1 MARGRAVNRGGADYF
16 RLSHAS
22 TREEGGGETEKVAL
36 DRQTVAPAAGSEAA
50 AVDSGAPTPR
60 RRPWRLLSY
69 GVLLIAIGSLVA
81 SLVQTAGGTR
91 ISDIRFMAADGAVLS
106 GLLYV
111 PPGATAKAPAPGILA
126 VHGYINTRETQ
137 DAFAIEFARRG
148 YVVLALDQR
157 GHGYSGGA
165 ATKDGFGGPDGLRYL
180 RSLAFVD
187 PNQIGLEGH
196 SMGGWTV
203 LAAAADQPASY
214 RAMVLEG
221 SSTGKPFAAEG
232 TPAWPRN
239 LAVVESQLDE
249 FAPLMWG
256 VAKARDVGAS
266 PKLEKLFGV
275 TVPVAAGKVYGDP
288 TAGTARVLYAPYATH
303 PGDHIS
309 PEAVGYAIDWFA
321 HTLKGGAPRPASDQI
336 WFGKELGTLAALIGF
351 FVLLLGVFELLLG
364 LPAFAG
370 LAATP
375 QPLRDRRGWR
385 WWAVFLLT
393 GLVPALT
400 FFVIPLGAPFFAP
413 SALFPQAITNSL
425 MIWAILNTLLAL
437 AVGWLLDGPRP
448 SFDDRWVASIGIAA
462 LTVAAG
468 YLALAV
474 AAFLFKTDFR
484 FWVVALRPLTRTQ
497 FFAALVYLLP
507 FTLFVLVAFR
517 GLAALMLRGEGA
529 AAQYLTAAV
538 ALPLGFLVL
547 TGAQYA
553 WLFATG
559 ALPFSF
565 EALDAIVAIQF
576 VPLLA
581 VLGVISTFTWRR
593 TGSYLPGALV
603 AALFVTWYM
612 VAGTATHFAG

>member
-1 MARGRAVNRGGADYF
+1 MAQG
-16 RLSHAS
+16 
-22 TREEGGGETEKVAL
+22 T
-36 DRQTVAPAAGSEAA
+36 QTAAAGAGSEPTAA
-50 AVDSGAPTPR
+50 DPRTPGPPR
-60 RRPWRLLSY
+60 RSWRLLGL
-69 GVLLIAIGSLVA
+69 GVLLIAIGSIA
-81 SLVQTAGGTR
+81 AALVQTAGGTR
-91 ISDIRFMAADGAVLS
+91 ISDVRFMAADGVVLS

-111 PPGATAKAPAPGILA
+111 PPTATAKTPAPGILA

-180 RSLAFVD
+180 RSLPFVD

-203 LAAAADQPASY
+203 LAAAKDQPDGY
-214 RAMVLEG
+214 RSMVLEG

-232 TPAWPRN
+232 APAWPRN

-275 TVPVAAGKVYGDP
+275 TAPVAVGQVYGDP
-288 TAGTARVLYAPYATH
+288 AAGTARVLYAPFTTH

-309 PEAVGYAIDWFA
+309 PEAVGYALDWFA
-321 HTLKGGAPRPASDQI
+321 HTLKGGTPRPAGDQI

-364 LPAFAG
+364 LPAFAV
-370 LAATP
+370 LVAAP
-375 QPLRDRRGWR
+375 QPLRERRGWR
-385 WWAVFLLT
+385 WWTVFLLT
-393 GLVPALT
+393 GFMPALT

-425 MIWAILNTLLAL
+425 MVWAILNTLLGL
-437 AVGWLLDGPRP
+437 AIGWLLDGPKP
-448 SFDDRWVASIGIAA
+448 PFDRRWAASLGIAVA
-462 LTVAAG
+462 TVAAG
-468 YLALAV
+468 YAALALV
-474 AAFLFKTDFR
+474 DFLFKVDFR
-484 FWVVALRPLTRTQ
+484 FWVVALRPLTRAQ
-497 FFAALVYLLP
+497 FLTALVYLIP
-507 FTLFVLVAFR
+507 FTLFVLGAFR
-517 GLAALMLRGEGA
+517 GLERLMLRGDGA
-529 AAQYLTAAV
+529 VAQYLTAAI

-547 TGAQYA
+547 TGAQYV

-559 ALPFSF
+559 ELPLAS
-565 EALDAIVAIQF
+565 EALNAIVAIQF

-593 TGSYLPGALV
+593 TGGYLPGALV
-603 AALFVTWYM
+603 AALFVAWYM
-612 VAGTATHFAG
+612 VAGTATQFAA

>member
-1 MARGRAVNRGGADYF
+1 MAI
-16 RLSHAS
+16 
-22 TREEGGGETEKVAL
+22 ET
-36 DRQTVAPAAGSEAA
+36 QTAAPA
-50 AVDSGAPTPR
+50 SGPDPARSTPP
-60 RRPWRLLSY
+60 RRPWRLLGL

-91 ISDIRFMAADGAVLS
+91 VSDIRFMAADGVVLS

-111 PPGATAKAPAPGILA
+111 PPGATAKTPAPGILA

-165 ATKDGFGGPDGLRYL
+165 ATSKGFGGPDALRYL
-180 RSLAFVD
+180 RQLPFVD

-203 LAAAADQPASY
+203 LAAAADQPDGY

-239 LAVVESQLDE
+239 LAMVESQLDE

-256 VAKARDVGAS
+256 VAKARDVGSSA
-266 PKLEKLFGV
+266 KLEKLFGV
-275 TVPVAAGKVYGDP
+275 TAPVEAGKLYGDP
-288 TAGTARVLYAPYATH
+288 GAGTARVLYAPYTTH

-309 PEAVGYAIDWFA
+309 PEAVGYALDWFA

-336 WFGKELGTLAALIGF
+336 WIGKELGTLAALAGF
-351 FVLLLGVFELLLG
+351 FGLLLGVFELLLG
-364 LPAFAG
+364 LPAFAA
-370 LAATP
+370 LAASP
-375 QPLRDRRGWR
+375 QPLRERRGWR
-385 WWAVFLLT
+385 WWTVFLLT
-393 GLVPALT
+393 GFVPALT
-400 FFVIPLGAPFFAP
+400 FFVIPLGAPMFAP

-425 MIWAILNTLLAL
+425 TIWAVVNTVLGLAI
-437 AVGWLLDGPRP
+437 GWLLDGRKPP
-448 SFDDRWVASIGIAA
+448 FDQRWAASIGIAA
-462 LTVAAG
+462 LTVGAG
-468 YLALAV
+468 YLALAIV
-474 AAFLFKTDFR
+474 DFLFKTDFR
-484 FWVVALRPLTRTQ
+484 FWVVALRPLTRAQ
-497 FFAALVYLLP
+497 FLACLVYLIP
-507 FTLFVLVAFR
+507 FTLFLLVAFR
-517 GLAALMLRGEGA
+517 GLERLMLRGEGA

-547 TGAQYA
+547 TGAQYVV
-553 WLFATG
+553 LFATG
-559 ALPFSF
+559 ALPLSF

-581 VLGVISTFTWRR
+581 VLGIISTFTWRR

-612 VAGTATHFAG
+612 VAGTATHFAA

>member
-1 MARGRAVNRGGADYF
+1 M
-16 RLSHAS
+16 
-22 TREEGGGETEKVAL
+22 AL
-36 DRQTVAPAAGSEAA
+36 DTATADPSAPER
-50 AVDSGAPTPR
+50 P
-60 RRPWRLLSY
+60 RRPWRLLSL
-69 GVLLIAIGSLVA
+69 GVLLIAIGSIVA

-91 ISDIRFMAADGAVLS
+91 VSDVRFVAADGAVMS

-111 PPGATAKAPAPGILA
+111 PPNATAKTPAPGILA

-165 ATKDGFGGPDGLRYL
+165 ATSKGFGGPDGLRYL

-203 LAAAADQPASY
+203 LAAAADQPAGY
-214 RAMVLEG
+214 QAMVLEG

-249 FAPLMWG
+249 FSPLMWG
-256 VAKARDVGAS
+256 VARARDVGSS
-266 PKLEKLFGV
+266 PKLETLFGV
-275 TVPVAAGKVYGDP
+275 TAPVTTDKIYGDAA
-288 TAGTARVLYAPYATH
+288 AGTARVLYAPFATH

-309 PEAVGYAIDWFA
+309 PEAVGYALDWFA
-321 HTLKGGAPRPASDQI
+321 HTLKGGTPRPAGDQV
-336 WFGKELGTLAALIGF
+336 WFGKELGTLAALVGF
-351 FVLLLGVFELLLG
+351 FALLLGVFELLLG

-370 LAATP
+370 LTATP

-393 GLVPALT
+393 GFVPALT
-400 FFVIPLGAPFFAP
+400 YFAIPLGAPLFAP

-425 MIWAILNTLLAL
+425 MIWAIVNTLLAL
-437 AVGWLLDGPRP
+437 AIGWLLDGPKP
-448 SFDDRWVASIGIAA
+448 PFDRRWAASIGIAVV
-462 LTVAAG
+462 TVAAG
-468 YLALAV
+468 YLALAIV
-474 AAFLFKTDFR
+474 DFLFKVDFR

-497 FFAALVYLLP
+497 FFAALAYLIP
-507 FTLFVLVAFR
+507 FTLFVMGAFR
-517 GLAALMLRGEGA
+517 GLERLMLRGEGA
-529 AAQYLTAAV
+529 AAQYLTAMV

-559 ALPFSF
+559 ALPLSF
-565 EALDAIVAIQF
+565 EALNTIVAIQF

-581 VLGVISTFTWRR
+581 VLGLISTFTWRR

-612 VAGTATHFAG
+612 VAGTATHFAA

>member
-1 MARGRAVNRGGADYF
+1 
-16 RLSHAS
+16 
-22 TREEGGGETEKVAL
+22 
-36 DRQTVAPAAGSEAA
+36 
-50 AVDSGAPTPR
+50 
-60 RRPWRLLSY
+60 
-69 GVLLIAIGSLVA
+69 
-81 SLVQTAGGTR
+81 
-91 ISDIRFMAADGAVLS
+91 
-106 GLLYV
+106 
-111 PPGATAKAPAPGILA
+111 

-165 ATKDGFGGPDGLRYL
+165 ATSRGFGGPDGLRYL

-203 LAAAADQPASY
+203 LAAAADQPAGY
-214 RAMVLEG
+214 QAMVLEG

-249 FAPLMWG
+249 FSPLMWG
-256 VAKARDVGAS
+256 VARARDVGSS
-266 PKLEKLFGV
+266 PKLETLFGV
-275 TVPVAAGKVYGDP
+275 TAPVTTDKIYGDAA
-288 TAGTARVLYAPYATH
+288 AGTARVLYAPFATH

-309 PEAVGYAIDWFA
+309 PEAVGYALDWFA
-321 HTLKGGAPRPASDQI
+321 HTLKGGTPRPAGDQV
-336 WFGKELGTLAALIGF
+336 WFGKELGTLAALVGF
-351 FVLLLGVFELLLG
+351 FALLLGVFELLLG

-370 LAATP
+370 LTATP

-393 GLVPALT
+393 GFVPALT
-400 FFVIPLGAPFFAP
+400 YFAIPLGAPLFAP

-425 MIWAILNTLLAL
+425 MIWAIVNTLLAL
-437 AVGWLLDGPRP
+437 AIGWLLDGPKP
-448 SFDDRWVASIGIAA
+448 PFDRRWAASIGIAVV
-462 LTVAAG
+462 TVAAG
-468 YLALAV
+468 YLALAIV
-474 AAFLFKTDFR
+474 DVLFKVDFR

-497 FFAALVYLLP
+497 FFAALAYLIP
-507 FTLFVLVAFR
+507 FTLFVMGAFR
-517 GLAALMLRGEGA
+517 GLERLMLRGGGA
-529 AAQYLTAAV
+529 AAQYLTAMV

-559 ALPFSF
+559 ALPLSF
-565 EALDAIVAIQF
+565 EALNTIVAIQF

-581 VLGVISTFTWRR
+581 VLGLISTFTWRR

-612 VAGTATHFAG
+612 VAGTATHFAA

>member
-1 MARGRAVNRGGADYF
+1 MVALSTAAVAPGA
-16 RLSHAS
+16 
-22 TREEGGGETEKVAL
+22 ETEA
-36 DRQTVAPAAGSEAA
+36 
-50 AVDSGAPTPR
+50 PR
-60 RRPWRLLSY
+60 RRPWRLLGL
-69 GVLLIAIGSLVA
+69 GVLLIAIGSIVA
-81 SLVQTAGGTR
+81 ALVQTAGGTR
-91 ISDIRFMAADGAVLS
+91 VSDVRFMAADGVVLS

-111 PPGATAKAPAPGILA
+111 PPNATAKTPAPGVLA

-165 ATKDGFGGPDGLRYL
+165 AVTKGFGGPDALRYL

-203 LAAAADQPASY
+203 LAAAADQPAGY
-214 RAMVLEG
+214 KATVLEG

-232 TPAWPRN
+232 TPAWPHN
-239 LAVVESQLDE
+239 LAVVESQFDE
-249 FAPLMWG
+249 FSLLMWG
-256 VAKARDVGAS
+256 VPRARDVGSSA
-266 PKLEKLFGV
+266 KLEQLFGV
-275 TVPVAAGKVYGDP
+275 TAPVTVGKVYGDAA
-288 TAGTARVLYAPYATH
+288 AGTARVLYAPFTTH

-309 PEAVGYAIDWFA
+309 PEAVGYALDWFA
-321 HTLKGGAPRPASDQI
+321 HTLKGGTPRPAGDQI
-336 WFGKELGTLAALIGF
+336 WFGKELGTLAALVGF

-370 LAATP
+370 LAAAP

-385 WWAVFLLT
+385 WWAVFALT

-400 FFVIPLGAPFFAP
+400 YFAIPLGAPFFAL

-425 MIWAILNTLLAL
+425 MIWAILNTLLAV
-437 AVGWLLDGPRP
+437 AIGWLLDGPRP
-448 SFDDRWVASIGIAA
+448 AADRRWAASLGIAVA
-462 LTVAAG
+462 TVAAG
-468 YLALAV
+468 YLALAIV
-474 AAFLFKTDFR
+474 DFLFKLDFR
-484 FWVVALRPLTRTQ
+484 FWVVALRPLTRPQ
-497 FFAALVYLLP
+497 FLACLAYLIP
-507 FTLFVLVAFR
+507 FTAFLLVAFR
-517 GLAALMLRGEGA
+517 GLAALMVRGEGA
-529 AAQYLTAAV
+529 AAQYLTASL

-547 TGAQYA
+547 TGAQYV

-565 EALDAIVAIQF
+565 EALNAIVAIQF

-581 VLGVISTFTWRR
+581 ALGLISTFTWRR
-593 TGSYLPGALV
+593 TGGYLPGALV
-603 AALFVTWYM
+603 AALFITWYM
-612 VAGTATHFAG
+612 VAGTATHFAA

>member
-1 MARGRAVNRGGADYF
+1 M
-16 RLSHAS
+16 
-22 TREEGGGETEKVAL
+22 AL
-36 DRQTVAPAAGSEAA
+36 DTQTAAPAAAPDAPAAGP
-50 AVDSGAPTPR
+50 DAPTPP
-60 RRPWRLLSY
+60 RRPWRLLGL
-69 GVLLIAIGSLVA
+69 GVLLIALGSLVA
-81 SLVQTAGGTR
+81 ALVQTAGGTR
-91 ISDIRFMAADGAVLS
+91 ISDVRFMAADGVVLS

-111 PPGATAKAPAPGILA
+111 PPNATATTPAPGILA

-165 ATKDGFGGPDGLRYL
+165 AVTKGLGGPDGLRYM

-187 PNQIGLEGH
+187 PGQIGLEGH

-203 LAAAADQPASY
+203 LAAAADQPDGY

-249 FAPLMWG
+249 FAPLMWS
-256 VAKARDVGAS
+256 VPRARDVGSSA
-266 PKLEKLFGV
+266 KLEKLFGV
-275 TVPVAAGKVYGDP
+275 AAPVAVGKVYGDP
-288 TAGTARVLYAPYATH
+288 AAGTARVLYAPYATH

-309 PEAVGYAIDWFA
+309 PEAVGYALDWFA
-321 HTLKGGAPRPASDQI
+321 RTLKGGARRPAGDQI
-336 WFGKELGTLAALIGF
+336 WFGKELGTLAALVGF
-351 FVLLLGVFELLLG
+351 FALLLGVFELLLG

-370 LAATP
+370 LAAAP

-385 WWAVFLLT
+385 WWTVFLLT
-393 GLVPALT
+393 GFVPALT
-400 FFVIPLGAPFFAP
+400 FFAIPLGAPFFAP

-425 MIWAILNTLLAL
+425 MIWAVLNTLLAL
-437 AVGWLLDGPRP
+437 AVGWILDGPKP
-448 SFDDRWVASIGIAA
+448 SFDRRWAASIGIAVT
-462 LTVAAG
+462 TVAIG
-468 YLALAV
+468 YLALAIV
-474 AAFLFKTDFR
+474 DFLFKTDFR

-497 FFAALVYLLP
+497 FFAFLAYLVP
-507 FTLFVLVAFR
+507 FTLFVLGAFR
-517 GLAALMLRGEGA
+517 GLARLMVRGEGA
-529 AAQYLTAAV
+529 ARQYLTAAL

-547 TGAQYA
+547 TGAQYVA
-553 WLFATG
+553 LFATG

-565 EALDAIVAIQF
+565 EALNAIVAIQF

-581 VLGVISTFTWRR
+581 VLGLISTFTWRR
-593 TGSYLPGALV
+593 TGGYLPGALV

-612 VAGTATHFAG
+612 VAGTATHFAA